1 MGSGSSKGR
10 PALNPER
17 GFLPTGKSCTFADR
31 TIIDRRLRQLHLIDR
46 AIRILLD
53 TINKG
58 DDPGDFTSA
67 QKDIMR
73 YKDQQEVDDPLLTI
87 AVPKKGLVKY
97 REHDWTILLEDPDL
111 LGPDRRN
118 PFEMFLTPLDENLP
132 VDVLRSTFRNY
143 AKRFND
149 ARLQVQSSLRKE
161 CV

>member
-1 MGSGSSKGR
+1 MGSGNSKAR

-31 TIIDRRLRQLHLIDR
+31 TIIDRRVRQLQLIDR

-53 TINKG
+53 TINKA
-58 DDPGDFTSA
+58 DDSSDFANA
-67 QKDIMR
+67 QKEIMR
-73 YKDQQEVDDPLLTI
+73 FKDQQDVEDPVLTI

-97 REHDWTILLEDPDL
+97 REHDWSILLNDPDL

-118 PFEMFLTPLDENLP
+118 PFELFMTPVDENMP
-132 VDVLRSTFRNY
+132 VDVLRSSFKNW

-149 ARLQVQSSLRKE
+149 ARLQVQSSLRRE